1 MAISIIH
8 TAAVACDKAASFA
21 FDFQSPTSRQLY
33 TGTARKDC
41 RQPSLD
47 AANTEHTLASSL
59 LINVLSCYGALPTP
73 SWSVSE
79 GNAQLPLTD
88 FPT

>member
-8 TAAVACDKAASFA
+8 TVAAACDKAVSFA

-41 RQPSLD
+41 IQPRFD

-59 LINVLSCYGALPTP
+59 LINVLPCYGPLPTP
-73 SWSVSE
+73 TWSVSD
-79 GNAQLPLTD
+79 GNAQLPLTG